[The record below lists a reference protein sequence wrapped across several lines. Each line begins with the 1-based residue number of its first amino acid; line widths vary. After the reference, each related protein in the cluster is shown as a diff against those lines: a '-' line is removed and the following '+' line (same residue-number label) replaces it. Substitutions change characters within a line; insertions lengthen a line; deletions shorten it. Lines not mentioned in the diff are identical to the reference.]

1 MLYKITYYIFKLFPR
16 LKKWFWKQWYT
27 IFANRVSDPDLR
39 FMNYGY
45 YSDDL
50 NIELS
55 AEDEEDRYSIHLY
68 HHVASQ
74 INLTGLKVLEVGSGR
89 GGGCSYV
96 TRYLNPSEMYGI
108 DISPSAVE
116 ICNKIYNIENLNFM
130 QGDSEN
136 LPFEDN
142 TFDAVINVESSHC
155 YASMDKFMKEVS
167 RVLKP
172 NAYFL
177 FCDLRRNIY
186 IQELLDSINS
196 NGFNLISKT
205 DISAN
210 IIEATIRMSEDRKK
224 AINKLKSGW
233 FRNVLESFAGVKGSK
248 VHQSFE
254 DGFLQY
260 ISAYYQNEK

>member
-16 LKKWFWKQWYT
+16 LKRWFWKKWYT
-27 IFANRVSDPDLR
+27 IFANKVSNPDLR

-55 AEDEEDRYSIHLY
+55 AEEEKDRYSIHLY

-96 TRYLNPSEMYGI
+96 SRYLKPSEMYGI
-108 DISPSAVE
+108 DISPSAVD
-116 ICNKIYNIENLNFM
+116 ICNNIYNIDNLTFKV
-130 QGDSEN
+130 GDSEN

-155 YASMDKFMKEVS
+155 YASMDKFIQEVS

-172 NAYFL
+172 NDYFL
-177 FCDLRRNIY
+177 FCDLRRDIY
-186 IQELLDSINS
+186 IQEMMDSINS
-196 NGFNLISKT
+196 NGLKLISKT
-205 DISAN
+205 NISTN
-210 IIEATIRMSEDRKK
+210 IIEATIRMSTDRKES
-224 AINKLKSGW
+224 INKLKSGW
-233 FRNVLESFAGVKGSK
+233 FRNVLESFAAVEGSK

-254 DGFLQY
+254 DGYLHY
-260 ISAYYQNEK
+260 ISAYFKNKK

>member
-16 LKKWFWKQWYT
+16 LKRWFWRKWYT
-27 IFANRVSDPDLR
+27 IFANKVSNPDLR

-55 AEDEEDRYSIHLY
+55 AEEEKDRYSIHLY

-96 TRYLNPSEMYGI
+96 SRYLNPSEMYGI
-108 DISPSAVE
+108 DISPSAVD
-116 ICNKIYNIENLNFM
+116 ICNNIYNIDNLTFKV
-130 QGDSEN
+130 GDSEN

-155 YASMDKFMKEVS
+155 YASMDKFIQEVS

-177 FCDLRRNIY
+177 FCDLRRDIY
-186 IQELLDSINS
+186 IQEMMDSINS
-196 NGFNLISKT
+196 NGLKLISKT
-205 DISAN
+205 NISTN
-210 IIEATIRMSEDRKK
+210 IIEATIRMSTDRKES
-224 AINKLKSGW
+224 INKLKSGW
-233 FRNVLESFAGVKGSK
+233 FRNVLESFAAVEGSK

-254 DGFLQY
+254 DGYLHY
-260 ISAYYQNEK
+260 ISAYFKNEK

>member
-1 MLYKITYYIFKLFPR
+1 
-16 LKKWFWKQWYT
+16 
-27 IFANRVSDPDLR
+27 
-39 FMNYGY
+39 
-45 YSDDL
+45 
-50 NIELS
+50 
-55 AEDEEDRYSIHLY
+55 
-68 HHVASQ
+68 
-74 INLTGLKVLEVGSGR
+74 
-89 GGGCSYV
+89 
-96 TRYLNPSEMYGI
+96 
-108 DISPSAVE
+108 
-116 ICNKIYNIENLNFM
+116 
-130 QGDSEN
+130 
-136 LPFEDN
+136 
-142 TFDAVINVESSHC
+142 
-155 YASMDKFMKEVS
+155 MDKFIQEVS

-186 IQELLDSINS
+186 IQEMLDSINS

-210 IIEATIRMSEDRKK
+210 IIEATIRMSEDRKE

-260 ISAYYQNEK
+260 ISASYQNVK

>member
-16 LKKWFWKQWYT
+16 LKKWFWKKWYT
-27 IFANRVSDPDLR
+27 IFANKVSDPDLR

-55 AEDEEDRYSIHLY
+55 AEDEKDRYSIHLY

-96 TRYLNPSEMYGI
+96 TRYLKPSEMYGI
-108 DISPSAVE
+108 DISPSAVD

-130 QGDSEN
+130 LGDSEK

-155 YASMDKFMKEVS
+155 YASMYKFMKEVS

-177 FCDLRRNIY
+177 FCDLRRDIY
-186 IQELLDSINS
+186 IDEMKNQINS
-196 NGFNLISKT
+196 NGLSLISTT
-205 DISAN
+205 DISSN
-210 IIEATIRMSEDRKK
+210 ILDATAKMSKDRKVL
-224 AINKLKSGW
+224 INKLQVGW
-233 FRNVLESFAGVKGSK
+233 FKNILESFAAVKGSK
-248 VHQSFE
+248 VHNSFK
-254 DGFLQY
+254 DGYLQY
-260 ISAYYQNEK
+260 ISAICKNKK

>member
-1 MLYKITYYIFKLFPR
+1 
-16 LKKWFWKQWYT
+16 
-27 IFANRVSDPDLR
+27 
-39 FMNYGY
+39 
-45 YSDDL
+45 
-50 NIELS
+50 
-55 AEDEEDRYSIHLY
+55 
-68 HHVASQ
+68 
-74 INLTGLKVLEVGSGR
+74 
-89 GGGCSYV
+89 
-96 TRYLNPSEMYGI
+96 MYGI
-108 DISPSAVE
+108 DISPSAVN
-116 ICNKIYNIENLNFM
+116 ICNKIYNIDNLNFM
-130 QGDSEN
+130 LGDSEN

-186 IQELLDSINS
+186 IQEMLDSINS
-196 NGFNLISKT
+196 NGFNLISQT
-205 DISAN
+205 DISTN
-210 IIEATIRMSEDRKK
+210 IIEATIRMSEDRKE

-260 ISAYYQNEK
+260 ISAYCQNAK

>member
-16 LKKWFWKQWYT
+16 LKRWFWKKWYT
-27 IFANRVSDPDLR
+27 IFANKVSNPDLR

-55 AEDEEDRYSIHLY
+55 AEEEKDRYSIHLY

-96 TRYLNPSEMYGI
+96 SRYLKPSEMYGI
-108 DISPSAVE
+108 DISPSAVD
-116 ICNKIYNIENLNFM
+116 ICNNIYNIDNLTFKV
-130 QGDSEN
+130 GDSEN

-155 YASMDKFMKEVS
+155 YASMDKFIQEVS

-177 FCDLRRNIY
+177 FCDLRRDIY
-186 IQELLDSINS
+186 IQEMMDSINS
-196 NGFNLISKT
+196 NGLKLISKT
-205 DISAN
+205 NISTN
-210 IIEATIRMSEDRKK
+210 IIEATIRMSKDRKGS
-224 AINKLKSGW
+224 INKLKSGW
-233 FRNVLESFAGVKGSK
+233 FRNVLESFAAVEGSK

-254 DGFLQY
+254 DGYLHY
-260 ISAYYQNEK
+260 ISAYFKNEK

>member
-1 MLYKITYYIFKLFPR
+1 LFWR
-16 LKKWFWKQWYT
+16 KWYT
-27 IFANRVSDPDLR
+27 IFANKVSDPDLR

-55 AEDEEDRYSIHLY
+55 AVDEKDRYSIHLY

-96 TRYLNPSEMYGI
+96 SRYLNPSEMYGV
-108 DISPSAVE
+108 DISISAVD
-116 ICNKIYNIENLNFM
+116 ICNKIYNIDNLNFIL
-130 QGDSEN
+130 GDSEK

-155 YASMDKFMKEVS
+155 YASMDVFMKEVS

-172 NAYFL
+172 KAYFL
-177 FCDLRRNIY
+177 FCDLRRDIY
-186 IQELLDSINS
+186 IQEMLDSINS
-196 NGFNLISKT
+196 NGFDLLSKT

-210 IIEATIRMSEDRKK
+210 VIEATIRMSEGRKE
-224 AINKLKSGW
+224 AINKLNSGW
-233 FRNVLESFAGVKGSK
+233 FRNVLESFAAIKGSK
-248 VHQSFE
+248 VHKSFE
-254 DGFLQY
+254 NGFFQY
-260 ISAYYQNEK
+260 ISACCQNVK

>member
-1 MLYKITYYIFKLFPR
+1 MLYKITYYIFKLSPR
-16 LKKWFWKQWYT
+16 LKKWFWKKWYT
-27 IFANRVSDPDLR
+27 IFANKVSNPDLR

-55 AEDEEDRYSIHLY
+55 AEEEKDRYSIHLY

-96 TRYLNPSEMYGI
+96 SRYLKPSEMYGI
-108 DISPSAVE
+108 DISPSAVD
-116 ICNKIYNIENLNFM
+116 ICNNIYNIDNLTFKV
-130 QGDSEN
+130 GDSEN

-155 YASMDKFMKEVS
+155 YASMDKFIQEVS

-177 FCDLRRNIY
+177 FCDLRRDIY
-186 IQELLDSINS
+186 IQEMMDSINS
-196 NGFNLISKT
+196 NGLKLISKT
-205 DISAN
+205 NISTN
-210 IIEATIRMSEDRKK
+210 IIEATIRMSTDRKES
-224 AINKLKSGW
+224 INKLKSGW
-233 FRNVLESFAGVKGSK
+233 FRNVLESFAAVEGSK

-254 DGFLQY
+254 DGYLHY
-260 ISAYYQNEK
+260 ISAYFKNEK